1 MHADSTSTPS
11 DSDEPAHEQGWM
23 GQYHFP
29 LGNENPPPTEDPE
42 PPSIPPVQNPPPST
56 LEGPIPPRRV
66 SSSPPPVTSP
76 PPAYSSQTI
85 TEAKK
90 PQSFFARLWGGLVAF
105 IATTWKFVYPIFKLA
120 KGGKILLTMGS
131 MFVSVWFYSLA
142 FGWQFAAGFVICI
155 LIHELGHVFAA
166 WRLGKEVSA
175 PIFLPGMGALI
186 LSRSYETVWEG
197 AIIGFGGPLFGGLAS
212 VGCWALYGALDN
224 PLFLGLAMLSFWMNL
239 FNMTP
244 IFPLDGGW
252 ITGAVSPYIWV
263 VGLAILLG
271 LAVTGQLRNPM
282 IYILLIMSLPRIVGA
297 FKSGSANSGSV
308 PVTPSQRFSMGLAYV
323 ALCGFLFWGLSMT
336 NEAVMQNR
344 MNRTGSTQV
353 AMR

>member
-1 MHADSTSTPS
+1 M
-11 DSDEPAHEQGWM
+11 
-23 GQYHFP
+23 
-29 LGNENPPPTEDPE
+29 L
-42 PPSIPPVQNPPPST
+42 
-56 LEGPIPPRRV
+56 
-66 SSSPPPVTSP
+66 PPVTSS
-76 PPAYSSQTI
+76 PAMAPSGAGTGATGARGPNQ
-85 TEAKK
+85 AVDDKK
-90 PQSFFARLWGGLVAF
+90 PQGLIRRLWGGLVAF
-105 IATTWKFVYPIFKLA
+105 IATTWKFAYPIFKLA

-155 LIHELGHVFAA
+155 LIHEMGHVFAA

-186 LSRSYETVWEG
+186 LSKSYETVWEG
-197 AIIGFGGPLFGGLAS
+197 AIIGFGGPLFGALAS
-212 VGCWALYGALDN
+212 VGCWALYAGFDN

-263 VGLAILLG
+263 VGLVILIG
-271 LAVTGQLRNPM
+271 LAVTGYLRNPM

-297 FKSGSANSGSV
+297 FKSGSALPGSV
-308 PVTPSQRFSMGLAYV
+308 PVTPRQRLSMGLAYV
-323 ALCGFLFWGLSMT
+323 ALCGFLFMGLSVT
-336 NEAVMQNR
+336 NERVMEDR
-344 MNRTGSTQV
+344 MNRAGSSQV

>member
-1 MHADSTSTPS
+1 
-11 DSDEPAHEQGWM
+11 M

-29 LGNENPPPTEDPE
+29 LGNDNAAPAEDGPLGAV
-42 PPSIPPVQNPPPST
+42 PPSQEAPPVVSAVA
-56 LEGPIPPRRV
+56 PRRV
-66 SSSPPPVTSP
+66 SSGAPPVTAP
-76 PPAYSSQTI
+76 PVASSGQTS

-90 PQSFFARLWGGLVAF
+90 PQGFFGRLWGGLVAF
-105 IATTWKFVYPIFKLA
+105 IAATWKFVYPIFKLA

-142 FGWQFAAGFVICI
+142 FGWEFAAGFVICI

-186 LSRSYETVWEG
+186 LSKSYETVWEG

-212 VGCWALYGALDN
+212 VGCWALYGGFHN
-224 PLFLGLAMLSFWMNL
+224 PLFLGLAMLGFWMNL

-282 IYILLIMSLPRIVGA
+282 IYILLILSLPRIVAA
-297 FKSGSANSGSV
+297 FKSGSADPRSI
-308 PVTPSQRFSMGLAYV
+308 PVTPSQRLTMGLAYV
-323 ALCGFLFWGLSMT
+323 GLCGFLFWGLSTT

-344 MNRTGSTQV
+344 ADSAGSTQV